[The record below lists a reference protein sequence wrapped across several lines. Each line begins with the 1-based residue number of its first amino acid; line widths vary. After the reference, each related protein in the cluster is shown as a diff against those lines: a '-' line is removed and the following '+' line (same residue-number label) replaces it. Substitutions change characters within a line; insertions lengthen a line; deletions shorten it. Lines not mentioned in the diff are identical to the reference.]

1 MAGCFVCVVAMFS
14 NQLPQPVCVCAALW
28 NDTPTWHRFS
38 QMHNN
43 FWQQRTWQRDSKGD
57 SLMPPLACVHGA
69 YAQCAPFEWL
79 FCVLFVCSALALALA
94 CRPLPVSVCVCVL
107 ITVISSYLQFIVCTF
122 GVATLI
128 DVPPAVAIVI
138 DCSDLAAVSRHS
150 PAAAVACQRYPISRS
165 EVWLSSAA
173 AYAIQKNI
181 LSHSLL
187 LSLSLSL
194 SLLPEIAFNLLQQC
208 ELKTF
213 ATKSQLFEYK
223 HRFSVIFYIPLS
235 SLSSLSSLSFSRFN
249 LNVLRR

>member
-1 MAGCFVCVVAMFS
+1 MYV
-14 NQLPQPVCVCAALW
+14 QPCEMTRPRGI
-28 NDTPTWHRFS
+28 DF
-38 QMHNN
+38 HNN

-57 SLMPPLACVHGA
+57 SLMQPLACVHGA

-94 CRPLPVSVCVCVL
+94 CLPLLVSVCVCVCVL

-138 DCSDLAAVSRHS
+138 DCSDLAAVSRHA

-187 LSLSLSL
+187 FSL
-194 SLLPEIAFNLLQQC
+194 SLLPEIATMQQC

-213 ATKSQLFEYK
+213 ATKYPSLSLSFL
-223 HRFSVIFYIPLS
+223 SLLPLS
-235 SLSSLSSLSFSRFN
+235 SLSAFLLSSLFLCIASLTDNGNNKEVF
-249 LNVLRR
+249 LLRAK